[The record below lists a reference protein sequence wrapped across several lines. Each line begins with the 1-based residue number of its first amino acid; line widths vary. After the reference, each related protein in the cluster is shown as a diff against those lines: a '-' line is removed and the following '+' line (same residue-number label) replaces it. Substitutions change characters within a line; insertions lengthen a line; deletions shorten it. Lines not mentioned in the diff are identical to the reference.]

1 MAKKRYDAVVYGG
14 RLSGLLAAAL
24 LSDKGAKV
32 LIINDEASSEKVEK
46 GYRLDF
52 QMMPLGNI
60 PDSPAVTNILGRL
73 GLGLSN
79 KERFC
84 SDELL
89 FQVITGKHR
98 IDFSWQ
104 EKSLKDELVAEFAEE
119 ALRLLPFLRER
130 SAVRDTITEGDHERD
145 EIFPPYGFKAKL
157 GWKLK
162 GKANLFNMPEE
173 ALEERLKDLNI
184 SDSLNRIITLPSKF
198 SSPLYPVSD
207 SLPFVPFLSRLEG
220 YYPKGGMSGFK
231 KLIMTSLKDRGVEIK
246 NSASAEKFLVQK
258 NKVSQLTLKG
268 CGTKVLAKSFI
279 FNSDPTNL
287 SSLLPQKFFTK
298 TFTEG
303 LKGSGDRQW
312 WQSIFIGIDE
322 DIIPVG
328 MHDNLIVDDDEDLP
342 FMIQMVPASES
353 GVTPKGKRLMKV
365 SRAVDK
371 SSDIAASKENLIG
384 FEKSVLRSLRDLI
397 PFLDAAR
404 FEVLYKSASKPVS
417 SDDYLIDEPLLAPAK
432 LGTLSPLTPYGNL
445 FISGKEVMPVFGIE
459 GDFLSA
465 EMISHNLLKVIAEPE
480 K

>member
-24 LSDKGAKV
+24 LSDKGAKI

-46 GYRLDF
+46 GYKLDF
-52 QMMPLGNI
+52 QMLPIGNI
-60 PDSPAVTNILGRL
+60 PDSSAVTNILGRL

-84 SDELL
+84 PADLL
-89 FQVITGKHR
+89 FQVITGKYR
-98 IDFSWQ
+98 IDFSWK
-104 EKSLKDELVAEFAEE
+104 EEALKAELVGEFAEE
-119 ALRLLPFLRER
+119 AFKLIAFLRER
-130 SAVRDTITEGDHERD
+130 SAVRDSITEGNHERD
-145 EIFPPYGFKAKL
+145 EIFPPHGIKAKL
-157 GWKLK
+157 FWKLK

-173 ALEERLKDLNI
+173 TLEERLKDLDI

-207 SLPFVPFLSRLEG
+207 RLPFVPFLSRLEG

-231 KLIMTSLKDRGVEIK
+231 KLIMASLKDRGVEIK
-246 NSASAEKFLVQK
+246 NGASAEKFLVQK

-279 FNSDPTNL
+279 FNSNPVNL
-287 SSLLPQKFFTK
+287 PSLLPQKFFTK
-298 TFTEG
+298 SFTEG
-303 LKGSGDRQW
+303 LKGSGERLW

-342 FMIQMVPASES
+342 FMIQLVPLSEI
-353 GVTPKGKRLMKV
+353 GVTPKGKRLLKA
-365 SRAVDK
+365 SRVAEK
-371 SSDIAASKENLIG
+371 GSDIATSKEHLIR
-384 FEKSVLRSLRDLI
+384 FEKSVLRRLDDLI

-404 FEVLYKSASKPVS
+404 FEVLYRSASKPVS

>member
-1 MAKKRYDAVVYGG
+1 MSKNRYDAVVYGG

-24 LSDKGAKV
+24 LSDRGAKV
-32 LIINDEASSEKVEK
+32 LVINDEASSEKVEK

-98 IDFSWQ
+98 IDFSWK
-104 EKSLKDELVAEFAEE
+104 EKALKAELVAEFAEE

-130 SAVRDTITEGDHERD
+130 SVARDAITEGDHERD
-145 EIFPPYGFKAKL
+145 EIFPPHGFKAKL

-173 ALEERLKDLNI
+173 TLEERLKDLKI
-184 SDSLNRIITLPSKF
+184 SDSLNRIITLPSRF
-198 SSPLYPVSD
+198 SSSLYPVSD
-207 SLPFVPFLSRLEG
+207 SLPFIPFLSRLEG

-231 KLIMTSLKDRGVEIK
+231 KLIMASLKDRGVEIK
-246 NSASAEKFLVQK
+246 NGASAEKFLVQK

-268 CGTKVLAKSFI
+268 CGTRVLAKSFI

-287 SSLLPQKFFTK
+287 SSLLPQKF
-298 TFTEG
+298 
-303 LKGSGDRQW
+303 LW

-322 DIIPVG
+322 AIIPVG
-328 MHDNLIVDDDEDLP
+328 MHDNLIVDDEDLP
-342 FMIQMVPASES
+342 FMIQMVPASERE
-353 GVTPKGKRLMKV
+353 VAPKGKRLLKI
-365 SRAVDK
+365 SRAIEK
-371 SSDIAASKENLIG
+371 GSDIAGLKENLIR
-384 FEKSVLRSLRDLI
+384 FEKSVLRRLNDLI
-397 PFLDAAR
+397 PFLDGK
-404 FEVLYKSASKPVS
+404 FEVLYKSASKPTS
-417 SDDYLIDEPLLAPAK
+417 SDDYLIDEPLLVPAK
-432 LGTLSPLTPYGNL
+432 VGTLSPLTPYGNL
-445 FISGKEVMPVFGIE
+445 FISGKEIMPVFGIE

>member
-1 MAKKRYDAVVYGG
+1 MAKKRYDVVVYGG

-46 GYRLDF
+46 GYKLDF
-52 QMMPLGNI
+52 QMLPIGNI

-84 SDELL
+84 PADLL

-98 IDFSWQ
+98 IDFSWK
-104 EKSLKDELVAEFAEE
+104 EESLKAELVGEFAEE
-119 ALRLLPFLRER
+119 AFKLIAFLRER
-130 SAVRDTITEGDHERD
+130 SAVRDSITEGNHERD
-145 EIFPPYGFKAKL
+145 EIFPPHGIKAKL
-157 GWKLK
+157 FWKLK
-162 GKANLFNMPEE
+162 GKGNHFNLPEE
-173 ALEERLKDLNI
+173 TLEERLKDLNI

-246 NSASAEKFLVQK
+246 NGASAEKFLVQK

-279 FNSDPTNL
+279 FNSNPVNL
-287 SSLLPQKFFTK
+287 PSLLPQKLFTK
-298 TFTEG
+298 SFTEG
-303 LKGSGDRQW
+303 LKGSGERLW

-342 FMIQMVPASES
+342 FMIQMVPVSET
-353 GVTPKGKRLMKV
+353 GVTPKGKRLLKA
-365 SRAVDK
+365 SRVAEK
-371 SSDIAASKENLIG
+371 GSDIAASKEQLIR
-384 FEKSVLRSLRDLI
+384 FEKSVLRRLDDLI
-397 PFLDAAR
+397 PFLDSAK
-404 FEVLYKSASKPVS
+404 FEVLYKSASKSVS
-417 SDDYLIDEPLLAPAK
+417 ADGYLINEPLLAPARM
-432 LGTLSPLTPYGNL
+432 GSLSPLTPYGNL
-445 FISGKEVMPVFGIE
+445 FISGKEIMPVFGIE